1 MHFKNLDNLRTVA
14 VGCLRGLSLLCD
26 AGVVHCDMKV
36 GKSGIRMSWLVG
48 NLLHMCDHSQSQS
61 WLVSIEGFSPNKS
74 D

>member
-36 GKSGIRMSWLVG
+36 GKCGIGYAVHHPGLVTEILSRLKLAG
-48 NLLHMCDHSQSQS
+48 T
-61 WLVSIEGFSPNKS
+61 
-74 D
+74 